1 MPVNLLGR
9 LGTALVRTRTPPEP
23 MGSVIQINVNPK
35 GGVPKYRIEETL
47 ITARGV
53 KGDKQK
59 HRRFHG
65 GPLRAVSLYA
75 QERIS
80 ALQAEGH
87 PIEAG
92 STGENLTIQGLDWD
106 TLKAGSQLRVGK
118 EVLLEITSYAAPCK
132 QIADSFSDGRFE
144 RVSQK
149 TNPGW
154 SRLYAKVHTEG
165 YVREGDPV
173 VCEEPQNAVDS

>member
-1 MPVNLLGR
+1 MLVNPLGR
-9 LGTALVRTRTPPEP
+9 PVTARHRIRTRPEP
-23 MGSVIQINVNPK
+23 MGSVVQISVNPK

-47 ITARGV
+47 ITVTGV

-92 STGENLTIQGLDWD
+92 ATGENLTIQGIDWGA
-106 TLKAGSQLRVGK
+106 LKAGSQLRVGK
-118 EVLLEITSYAAPCK
+118 EVVLEITSYAAPCK
-132 QIADSFSDGRFE
+132 QIAGSFSDGKFE

-149 TNPGW
+149 ANPGW
-154 SRLYAKVHTEG
+154 SRLYAKVLIEG
-165 YVREGDPV
+165 SVREGDPV
-173 VCEEPQNAVDS
+173 VCDIPRSAVEG